1 MKKALHTAEV
11 VAFVLAGTSGLS
23 RFFNF
28 PVAYGVS
35 ALLGIILYA
44 VFYSQVR
51 KLTDLSPSAR
61 GIYLNNLCIVILA
74 PLFCLYQPCGFVV
87 GCLMLLVAV
96 SIGVRIV
103 ISPDAHPTKGSRFTQ
118 GF

>member
-1 MKKALHTAEV
+1 MKKVFHVAEV
-11 VAFVLAGTSGLS
+11 AAFILAGTSGLF
-23 RFFNF
+23 RFFNVT
-28 PVAYGVS
+28 VAYGVF
-35 ALLGIILYA
+35 ALSGIILYA
-44 VFYSQVR
+44 VFYSQIR
-51 KLTDLSPSAR
+51 KLTDLSSSAR

-103 ISPDAHPTKGSRFTQ
+103 ISPDAHPTKGFRFTQ